1 MNTREHRPSAASWI
15 KKFKSNTTSI
25 SPDSIGE
32 DADDAAAAVKETM
45 KSAAFGTKFRS
56 NPS

>member
-32 DADDAAAAVKETM
+32 DAGDAAAVKETM
-45 KSAAFGTKFRS
+45 KSAAIGTKFRS